1 MTAIQ
6 STLPP
11 VAADVP
17 AAVVE
22 ENVAELDE
30 MNSDSWSS
38 LESSGIDAETELELE
53 FAFSAPNEAAARE
66 LAEYLE
72 NADYDVEVG
81 EPGGELDEWA
91 VTGTTPDVT
100 ADEDGLV
107 EWVRRMVAIGWE
119 HGECRLDGWSA
130 AVV

>member
-72 NADYDVEVG
+72 GADYDVEVG

-100 ADEDGLV
+100 ADEGGLA